1 MKGDKEKGGFEM
13 AGLMDMI
20 SNRDTNLD
28 KSIAET
34 TMQCLREMRKQ
45 TSENVELVKRIN
57 SLVEASITKI
67 KGIEVKANEQNIDQ
81 KEMEELKKELKDIRQ
96 EFFDEL
102 TLLKN
107 QLAEESS
114 KENAKLYKSIKG
126 LLEEYDENQE
136 RKMRALGRINKLIV
150 WFLVLI
156 TALLITNILGVI

>member
-1 MKGDKEKGGFEM
+1 M
-13 AGLMDMI
+13 AGIMDMI

-28 KSIAET
+28 KTIAET
-34 TMQCLREMRKQ
+34 TMQCLREMKKQ

-67 KGIEVKANEQNIDQ
+67 KGIEVKANAQNIDE
-81 KEMEELKKELKDIRQ
+81 KAIEDLKQELKDIRQ
-96 EFFDEL
+96 DFSDEL
-102 TLLKN
+102 IILKN
-107 QLAEESS
+107 QMTEESN

-126 LLEEYDENQE
+126 LLEEYAENQE
-136 RKMRALGRINKLIV
+136 KKMRAICRINKLIV

>member
-34 TMQCLREMRKQ
+34 TMQCLREMKKQ

>member
-1 MKGDKEKGGFEM
+1 M
-13 AGLMDMI
+13 AGIMDMI

-28 KSIAET
+28 KTIAET
-34 TMQCLREMRKQ
+34 TMQCLREMKKQ

-67 KGIEVKANEQNIDQ
+67 KGIEVKANAQNIDE
-81 KEMEELKKELKDIRQ
+81 KAIEDLKQELKDIRQ
-96 EFFDEL
+96 DFSDEL
-102 TLLKN
+102 IILKN
-107 QLAEESS
+107 QMTEESN

-126 LLEEYDENQE
+126 LLEEYAENQE
-136 RKMRALGRINKLIV
+136 KKMRAIGRINKLIV

>member
-1 MKGDKEKGGFEM
+1 M

-34 TMQCLREMRKQ
+34 TMQCLREMKKQ

-57 SLVEASITKI
+57 SLVEASIIKI
-67 KGIEVKANEQNIDQ
+67 KGIEVKANAQNIDQ
-81 KEMEELKKELKDIRQ
+81 KAMEDLKQELKDIRQ
-96 EFFDEL
+96 EFSDEL

-107 QLAEESS
+107 QMAEESS

-126 LLEEYDENQE
+126 LLEEYHENQE
-136 RKMRALGRINKLIV
+136 KKMRAISRINKLIV
-150 WFLVLI
+150 WFLLLI

>member
-1 MKGDKEKGGFEM
+1 M

>member
-1 MKGDKEKGGFEM
+1 M

-34 TMQCLREMRKQ
+34 TMQCLREMKKQ

>member
-1 MKGDKEKGGFEM
+1 MKRDKEKGGFKM

-34 TMQCLREMRKQ
+34 TMQCLREMKKQ

-81 KEMEELKKELKDIRQ
+81 KVMEELKKELNDIRQ

-102 TLLKN
+102 TLLKG
-107 QLAEESS
+107 QMAEESS

-126 LLEEYDENQE
+126 LLEEYNENQE
-136 RKMRALGRINKLIV
+136 KKIRALSRINKLIV

>member
-1 MKGDKEKGGFEM
+1 MKRDKEIGGFKM

-34 TMQCLREMRKQ
+34 TMQCLREMKKQ
-45 TSENVELVKRIN
+45 TSENVELVKKIN
-57 SLVEASITKI
+57 YLVEASITKI
-67 KGIEVKANEQNIDQ
+67 KGIEVKANAQNIDQ
-81 KEMEELKKELKDIRQ
+81 KAMEDLKQELKDIRQ
-96 EFFDEL
+96 EFSDEL

-107 QLAEESS
+107 QMAEESN
-114 KENAKLYKSIKG
+114 KESVKLYKSIKG

-136 RKMRALGRINKLIV
+136 KKMRAMGRINKLIV

>member
-1 MKGDKEKGGFEM
+1 M

-34 TMQCLREMRKQ
+34 TMQCLREMKKQ
-45 TSENVELVKRIN
+45 TSENVELVKKIN
-57 SLVEASITKI
+57 YLVEASITKI
-67 KGIEVKANEQNIDQ
+67 KGIEVKANAQNIDQ
-81 KEMEELKKELKDIRQ
+81 KAMEDLKQELKDIRQ
-96 EFFDEL
+96 EFSDEL

-107 QLAEESS
+107 QMAEESN
-114 KENAKLYKSIKG
+114 KESVKLYKSIKG

-136 RKMRALGRINKLIV
+136 KKMRAMGRINKLIV